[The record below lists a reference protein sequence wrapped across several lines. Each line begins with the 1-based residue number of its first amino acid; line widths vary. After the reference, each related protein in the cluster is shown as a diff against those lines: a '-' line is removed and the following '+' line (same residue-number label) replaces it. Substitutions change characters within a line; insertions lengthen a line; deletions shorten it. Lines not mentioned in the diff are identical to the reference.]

1 MGRKHRENGVEEE
14 EGLAHRIITMLL
26 RLAQLA
32 CACIVMGILARFCY
46 QLTVAQATAN
56 SRLVYTLVI
65 AGITI
70 VYSVL
75 FCAPFNILSISFP
88 FDFVL
93 FVTWLVAFCL
103 LADQSHHCNTVWF
116 HNYWGYYW
124 GRWWND
130 RPPGVIP
137 RYDGCGY
144 WKTVLAFSFIAS
156 MMHLL
161 SFILGIY
168 IFRTYVRV
176 KDSIEHAKRHTEK
189 LRRPSHHVQST
200 VANGAQTN
208 GAQTNGAN
216 GATMETNAAGLPKPP
231 RTPTPPGDSI
241 PVQPATQ
248 V

>member
-1 MGRKHRENGVEEE
+1 MGRKNRDDRDNFDEE
-14 EGLAHRIITMLL
+14 EGLAHRVITMLL

-46 QLTVAQATAN
+46 QITVAQVSAN
-56 SRLVYTLVI
+56 SRIVYTIVI
-65 AGITI
+65 SGITI
-70 VYSVL
+70 VFSVL
-75 FCAPFNILSISFP
+75 FCAPFNILALSFP

-93 FVTWLVAFCL
+93 FVCWLVAFSL
-103 LADQSHHCNTVWF
+103 LAAQDHHCGTEWF
-116 HNYWGYYW
+116 YNYWGYYW
-124 GRWWND
+124 GRWWNEA
-130 RPPGVIP
+130 PVGFAP

-176 KDSIEHAKRHTEK
+176 SESIESAKKHTEK
-189 LRRPSHHVQST
+189 LRKPSQAAHASG
-200 VANGAQTN
+200 ANGVQPINGATN
-208 GAQTNGAN
+208 GATV
-216 GATMETNAAGLPKPP
+216 ETNAAGLPKPP
-231 RTPTPPGDSI
+231 RTPTPPGDST

>member
-1 MGRKHRENGVEEE
+1 MGRRNRQRNDGDE
-14 EGLAHRIITMLL
+14 EGLAHRVITMLL

-46 QLTVAQATAN
+46 LITVARVTAN
-56 SRLVYTLVI
+56 SRIVYTLVI

-70 VYSVL
+70 VFSVL
-75 FCAPFNILSISFP
+75 FCAPFNILAIAFP

-93 FVTWLVAFCL
+93 FVTWLVAFSL
-103 LADQSHHCNTVWF
+103 LASQSHHCNTDWF

-124 GRWWND
+124 GRWWD
-130 RPPGVIP
+130 DGPVGLVP

-144 WKTVLAFSFIAS
+144 WKTTLAFSFIAS

-176 KDSIEHAKRHTEK
+176 SESLEHAKKHTEK
-189 LRRPSHHVQST
+189 LRKPSHATQASGG
-200 VANGAQTN
+200 NGVPTN
-208 GAQTNGAN
+208 GATNGA
-216 GATMETNAAGLPKPP
+216 TVQETNAAGLPKPP
-231 RTPTPPGDSI
+231 RTPTPPGDAT